1 MVMLNHSEAKDAL
14 TWCRDRNHSGREVP
28 EQLIARL
35 EQAQASFPRG
45 RPIPEIMNWWKS
57 DALEVSD
64 EELRLI
70 LDCVYT
76 NTAMEDAHLPKW
88 AVEKQ
93 RMLEEKEGKDGD
105 L

>member
-1 MVMLNHSEAKDAL
+1 MIILNHSEVEDAL
-14 TWCRDRNHSGREVP
+14 TWCRDRNHSRIEVP
-28 EQLIARL
+28 AQLLAQL
-35 EQAQASFPRG
+35 EQAQADFPRG
-45 RPIPEIMNWWKS
+45 RPIPKIMNWWKS

-64 EELRLI
+64 EELRI
-70 LDCVYT
+70 IFDCVYT

-93 RMLEEKEGKDGD
+93 RMLEEKEGNDGD